1 MKKRILTITGILI
14 TSVMA
19 SQVFAAGSL
28 KTDSESISWTKNFLT
43 KLEKQ
48 NINDVEREINKVNKD
63 TQLGKFDIKS
73 ARSRFDDVVFLG
85 DSITEYLRE
94 ANILDAASVLAMKG
108 EHVLQA
114 RKHINEVKSLKPKSI
129 VILYGANDITAY
141 SPDVFRK
148 NYIKLIKDIKAV
160 DKGVRIYIQAPL
172 PVLDRISKAKDYRIS
187 NENISEFTKAAK
199 AAANETGATFLSSDG
214 LVNDEEQFE
223 QDGIHFKYGFY
234 LNWLQFLSENI

>member
-148 NYIKLIKDIKAV
+148 NYVKLIKDIK
-160 DKGVRIYIQAPL
+160 APL

>member
-48 NINDVEREINKVNKD
+48 NINDVKVNKD

-160 DKGVRIYIQAPL
+160 DKGVKIYIQAPL